1 MDADYGPHFFCCYL
15 LFLMFPNIFEATH
28 GSPKPPVLKGF
39 DF

>member
-1 MDADYGPHFFCCYL
+1 MNADYGPHFLCYNL

-28 GSPKPPVLKGF
+28 DFPKPPVLKGF